1 MIDQNIATTE
11 GLSVGDKIT
20 LEGGLGPFE
29 NDDGSD
35 LPAVEAQIIG
45 IYQDLETATE
55 GGFAFA
61 LTTWYAPLDVLR
73 ALQGDVTG
81 NVLDSITVVVDTT
94 DDLARLKAD
103 LPTIA
108 DPDLFTLTT
117 TEAELEQV
125 AGPVETMRNASIVVM
140 VVGLAV
146 VGAIMLL
153 MMALVMRGRVREI
166 GILKAIGARS
176 RQIVAQFALETVGI
190 AVVAAAIAVP
200 SVFAINTFLPD
211 LLRPSA
217 EASAQ
222 EENAPGFPGGPGGG
236 RAILV
241 GGPSI
246 GDPVRTEEIEAALNE
261 IDASVSAEVI
271 VAAAAAAIELGLLGS
286 AVTIVAVLRLRP
298 AEVLRMEA

>member
-1 MIDQNIATTE
+1 M
-11 GLSVGDKIT
+11 
-20 LEGGLGPFE
+20 
-29 NDDGSD
+29 
-35 LPAVEAQIIG
+35 
-45 IYQDLETATE
+45 
-55 GGFAFA
+55 
-61 LTTWYAPLDVLR
+61 
-73 ALQGDVTG
+73 
-81 NVLDSITVVVDTT
+81 VVDTT
-94 DDLARLKAD
+94 DDLERLKTD
-103 LPTIA
+103 LAAIA
-108 DPDLFTLTT
+108 DPELFSLTT
-117 TEAELEQV
+117 TEAELEQL
-125 AGPVETMRNASIVVM
+125 AGPVKTMRKASIVVM
-140 VVGLAV
+140 IVGLAV

-190 AVVAAAIAVP
+190 AVVAVAIAVP

-236 RAILV
+236 GAILI

-271 VAAAAAAIELGLLGS
+271 VAAAAAAIGLGLLGS